1 MESAITDK
9 TELRLLSLKLSNF
22 KGIKKYE
29 VHPNGKSL
37 NIYGANETG
46 KTTLADAVTYLLF
59 DRDTLGSTPTNFG
72 IKTRVDGE
80 ELHGVD
86 HEVVGEFSN
95 FTLKKVFHEVWTRSH
110 GEAEATFDR
119 HTTDYYIDEVMVK
132 KKDYQAKVEQIMSE
146 DVFKMLTLPDY
157 FPETMHWTDRRS
169 ILTDM
174 AGDISPEDIIQRNEG
189 LEEYLGILDGKSE
202 DDRKNILQS
211 KRKNAN
217 DQLKNIPSRID
228 ENERQIE
235 EVEGVEEAEKAVAE
249 LKEKKE
255 KIESKKSEVKS
266 GGAVAEMKVEISEI
280 EAKKSQLVNQLNER
294 NDVLLSGLREKLES
308 LNDRKDEAQSVYNK
322 CVTAY
327 KEADRKVAEAES
339 EVNRI
344 EMQID
349 KRRGEE
355 PEPKPEDKDEICP
368 MCERPLEKDEQE
380 GNDHY
385 EEYVKKFNSQ
395 KALDIKALKDELG
408 DATET
413 LNNAKA
419 DLKEKEKEGAKAKS
433 TLNQVSEQVEKVEA
447 ELTEKKKDMPDPKD
461 SDSYKELVSK
471 QDDLRDKIKNYEDE
485 KASQVEALDKKIREL
500 EQEISDANRV
510 ILKQEQN
517 QKILARIEE
526 LKEERKKVGEELE
539 DAEHQLYVIDQFIRA
554 RSKVI
559 NERLPDFGNVEFRFF
574 KEQING
580 GLDEGC
586 EVIYKG
592 VPFSE
597 GLNNAG
603 RIQAGLEIIRVLT
616 KYYGKSAPIL
626 IDNRE
631 SVTELPDMGDL
642 QVISLIVS
650 PEDKELRVEKVK
662 SKMAVA

>member
-1 MESAITDK
+1 MK
-9 TELRLLSLKLSNF
+9 LRNF

-29 VHPNGKSL
+29 ITPNGKSL

-72 IKTRVDGE
+72 IKTRENGE

-110 GEAEATFDR
+110 GEAEATFDK

-146 DVFKMLTLPDY
+146 EVFKMLTLPDY

-174 AGDISPEDIIQRNEG
+174 AGDISPEDIIEANEG
-189 LEEYLGILDGKSE
+189 LEEYLGILDGKKE
-202 DDRKNILQS
+202 DDRKSILQAQ
-211 KRKNAN
+211 RKNAN

-228 ENERQIE
+228 ENEQMLE
-235 EVEGVEEAEKAVAE
+235 KVEGVEEAKEKAAE
-249 LKEKKE
+249 LKATKE
-255 KIESKKSEVKS
+255 KIEAKKSEVKS
-266 GGAVAEMKVEISEI
+266 GGAVAEYKVKISEI
-280 EAKKSQLVNQLNER
+280 EAEKSQLVNQLNEA
-294 NDVLLSGLREKLES
+294 NDEVLSGLREKLS
-308 LNDRKDEAQSVYNK
+308 KLNNRKDEAQSEYNK
-322 CVTAY
+322 CADAY
-327 KEADRKVAEAES
+327 KAADRKVAEAES

-344 EMQID
+344 DTLID
-349 KRRGEE
+349 AKRNE
-355 PEPKPEDKDEICP
+355 EPKPKPEEKDEICP
-368 MCERPLEKDEQE
+368 MCERPLEKDEE
-380 GNDHY
+380 DSDDHY
-385 EEYVKKFNSQ
+385 EKYVAEFNSQ
-395 KALDIKALKDELG
+395 KALDIKNLKDELG
-408 DATET
+408 DATEA

-419 DLKEKEKEGAKAKS
+419 DLKAKEQEGAKAGGILS
-433 TLNQVSEQVEKVEA
+433 QVNEKIEKVET
-447 ELTEKKKDMPDPKD
+447 ELTEKKKDLPDPKESED
-461 SDSYKELVSK
+461 YKALVAEQEEL
-471 QDDLRDKIKNYEDE
+471 RGKIEDHEQE
-485 KASQVEALDKKIREL
+485 KASQITALDEKIQEL
-500 EQEISDANRV
+500 DQQISDANRV

-526 LKEERKKVGEELE
+526 LKDERKKVGKELE
-539 DAEHQLYVIDQFIRA
+539 EAEHQLYVIDQFIRA
-554 RSKVI
+554 RSAVI

-603 RIQAGLEIIRVLT
+603 RIQAGLEIIRVLSD
-616 KYYGKSAPIL
+616 YYKKSAPIL

-631 SVTELPDMGDL
+631 SVTELPDMGEL

-650 PEDKELRVEKVK
+650 PEDKELRVEKVERK
-662 SKMAVA
+662 ELAVA